1 MKESVRRLLSRP
13 AYRWLVLAGAF
24 AGMGAWGTGLWLPS
38 FFIRIHGMPVAQAG
52 AAIGMIFGIGG
63 TIGTLLGGNLAD
75 RLVARAGSGGQRWY
89 MLLPAITLAL
99 AVPLAALAYSVPT
112 AMAAFALLAC
122 TIVLTHAYSG
132 PAIAMV
138 QGLAG
143 LRSRATSTAVYSFV
157 NSLIAMGM
165 GPLVVGVA
173 SDLFGV
179 EHGAGALRYA
189 MIFIVMLS
197 FGGAALFFW
206 LGSRSLEKGLESAAR
221 DG

>member
-1 MKESVRRLLSRP
+1 
-13 AYRWLVLAGAF
+13 
-24 AGMGAWGTGLWLPS
+24 
-38 FFIRIHGMPVAQAG
+38 
-52 AAIGMIFGIGG
+52 
-63 TIGTLLGGNLAD
+63 
-75 RLVARAGSGGQRWY
+75 
-89 MLLPAITLAL
+89 
-99 AVPLAALAYSVPT
+99 
-112 AMAAFALLAC
+112 
-122 TIVLTHAYSG
+122 
-132 PAIAMV
+132 
-138 QGLAG
+138 
-143 LRSRATSTAVYSFV
+143 
-157 NSLIAMGM
+157 MGM